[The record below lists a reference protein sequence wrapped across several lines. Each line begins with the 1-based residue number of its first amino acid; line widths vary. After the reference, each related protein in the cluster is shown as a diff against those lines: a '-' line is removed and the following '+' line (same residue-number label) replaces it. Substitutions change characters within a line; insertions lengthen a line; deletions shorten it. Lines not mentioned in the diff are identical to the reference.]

1 MFQARSE
8 VQKGRSSYSYMITP
22 QPSGLGGG
30 WCLHLLK
37 NGDEVRTSAFEL
49 PPGNYLTIIQWWTG
63 LTEEHRAY
71 WMRWAESMNPT
82 VVYRAYF
89 TSETY
94 EQALREAETWVAT
107 QQEQS

>member
-49 PPGNYLTIIQWWTG
+49 PQEII
-63 LTEEHRAY
+63 
-71 WMRWAESMNPT
+71 
-82 VVYRAYF
+82 
-89 TSETY
+89 
-94 EQALREAETWVAT
+94 
-107 QQEQS
+107 